1 MNSPRVSILIPTVG
15 DTHRLERFLS
25 QLVHFAA
32 SPNVEILIVANCP
45 EIPANLTAL
54 AASTQT
60 KLLHEPQRG
69 KSRALNL
76 GIAESKGDWLV
87 FTDDDV
93 RLPGDWLIRLLPP
106 DIPADVNIIGGRTL
120 NDGVGPHWIERSR
133 NLQEL
138 LLCRHDLGDR
148 NMRYGF
154 GKYPI
159 GPNMAVRRTA
169 LLAASARWPVN
180 QGPGTS
186 LPVGDESVFLSQIS
200 PPEDSSRLYLA
211 DAVVYHPIDD
221 RYIGLKAA
229 ARRAYQGGYASGLLN
244 AQLSDTD
251 AGGSS
256 ANGRALHALRRLRS
270 INEFVCSLTRAA
282 GFYIGRGHGRQR
294 R

>member
-1 MNSPRVSILIPTVG
+1 
-15 DTHRLERFLS
+15 
-25 QLVHFAA
+25 
-32 SPNVEILIVANCP
+32 
-45 EIPANLTAL
+45 
-54 AASTQT
+54 
-60 KLLHEPQRG
+60 
-69 KSRALNL
+69 
-76 GIAESKGDWLV
+76 
-87 FTDDDV
+87 
-93 RLPGDWLIRLLPP
+93 
-106 DIPADVNIIGGRTL
+106 
-120 NDGVGPHWIERSR
+120 
-133 NLQEL
+133 
-138 LLCRHDLGDR
+138 
-148 NMRYGF
+148 MRYGF